1 MKKMLIAALCLLTL
15 SGSAMAAQNV
25 PKELQM
31 SGTVTENTGSMIT
44 VKNSNKPFDSV
55 ALHITDNTY
64 ILQSGTGYY
73 LGAND
78 VKKDGHVSAWYGPA
92 LTRSLPPQGKADAI
106 ISGPED
112 SRPTFT
118 YFNIGKVEPREDG
131 SVRVLNVNETQYV
144 TLLPEVYPEAAEL
157 KPGDKML
164 LWYEISTLSLPGQA
178 TATKAVLLQQGLAD
192 INIST
197 TAGVIALNGKELAD
211 VKLVNKNNTLYVPLR
226 AVAEALGFT
235 VTWNQDAQT
244 AVVYD
249 GPRSA
254 VCTIGSNDYGKQ
266 RMRIKLQNKPE
277 LIDGVT
283 MVPVEMLDYVMG
295 YSVKVSAAHI

>member
-1 MKKMLIAALCLLTL
+1 MKKILAAALCLFALT
-15 SGSAMAAQNV
+15 GSAFAQTA

-31 SGTVTENTGSMIT
+31 TGTVTENTGSMVTI
-44 VKNSNKPFDSV
+44 KNNNSPFDSV
-55 ALHITDNTY
+55 ALHIADTTFV
-64 ILQSGTGYY
+64 LQSSTGYY
-73 LGAND
+73 LSGND
-78 VKKDGHVSAWYGPA
+78 IATNELVKAWYGPR
-92 LTRSLPPQGKADAI
+92 LTRSLPPQGTADAI
-106 ISGPED
+106 IAGAED
-112 SRPTFT
+112 SHPAFT

-164 LWYEISTLSLPGQA
+164 LWYDVTTMSMPGQA
-178 TATKAVLLQQGLAD
+178 TALKAVLLRPGLAD

-197 TAGVIALNGKELAD
+197 TAGVIALNGKELTD
-211 VKLVNKNNTLYVPLR
+211 VKLVTKNNTLYVPLR
-226 AVAEALGFT
+226 AVAEALGYT
-235 VTWNQDAQT
+235 VTWDAGSQT

-254 VCTIGSNDYGKQ
+254 VCTIGSSDYGKQ
-266 RMRIKLQNKPE
+266 RMRVKLQFKPE

>member
-1 MKKMLIAALCLLTL
+1 M
-15 SGSAMAAQNV
+15 
-25 PKELQM
+25 
-31 SGTVTENTGSMIT
+31 
-44 VKNSNKPFDSV
+44 
-55 ALHITDNTY
+55 
-64 ILQSGTGYY
+64 
-73 LGAND
+73 
-78 VKKDGHVSAWYGPA
+78 
-92 LTRSLPPQGKADAI
+92 
-106 ISGPED
+106 
-112 SRPTFT
+112 
-118 YFNIGKVEPREDG
+118 
-131 SVRVLNVNETQYV
+131 RVLNVNETQYV

-164 LWYEISTLSLPGQA
+164 LWYEVSTLSLPGQA

-226 AVAEALGFT
+226 AVAEALGYT

-244 AVVYD
+244 AVAYD

-254 VCTIGSNDYGKQ
+254 VCTINSNEYGKQ